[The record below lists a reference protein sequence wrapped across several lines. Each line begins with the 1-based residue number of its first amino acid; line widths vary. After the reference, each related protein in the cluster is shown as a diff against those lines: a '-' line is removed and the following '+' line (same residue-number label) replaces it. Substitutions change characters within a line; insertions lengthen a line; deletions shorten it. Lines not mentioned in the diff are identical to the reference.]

1 MAERLSRRALN
12 RATLARQW
20 LLQRARATA
29 IEAVE
34 HLVGLQAQA
43 PFAPYYGLWS
53 RLEDFEA
60 VTLGQALI
68 DGRLARAVVMRGTL
82 HLVSARDCESLRA
95 LTQPIMDRDLRQN
108 VEHRHA
114 LAGLDHAR
122 LSTAASAV
130 LAQGPLTPKELG
142 LKLHEAWPD
151 IPPVSLAHA
160 ARGLLCLVQTP
171 PRGVWGQSG
180 ATRLAL
186 ARDVLPTRSSRPQ
199 TLADL
204 ARHFL
209 AAFGPASVRDFQT
222 WSGLPRL
229 QGTIDALGP
238 DLLSFESET
247 GEALFDLPDAPRP
260 GEDISAPVRLVAPFD
275 NLLLGYADR
284 HRVMDDETRKRLFA
298 AKNGLIPGALLIDGF
313 VAGAWD
319 LKAKTLRVTPYAKI
333 PSTIEADIAAEA
345 RRLLDYAGLPNGRI
359 EVRQAA

>member
-20 LLQRARATA
+20 LLQRAQVGA

-34 HLVGLQAQA
+34 HLIGLQAQA

-53 RLEDFEA
+53 RLEDFQA
-60 VTLGQALI
+60 ATLGQALI
-68 DGRLARAVVMRGTL
+68 DGRMARAVVMRGTL

-95 LTQPIMDRDLRQN
+95 LTQPVMDRDLRQN

-122 LSTAASAV
+122 LRTVASA
-130 LAQGPLTPKELG
+130 LLTQGPLTPKELG

-151 IPPVSLAHA
+151 IPPASLAHA
-160 ARGLLCLVQTP
+160 ARGLLCLVQMP

-186 ARDVLPTRSSRPQ
+186 AGNVLKTRSARPQ

-204 ARHFL
+204 ARRFL

-229 QGTIDALGP
+229 QVTIDSLVP
-238 DLLSFESET
+238 DLRCFESEA
-247 GEALFDLPDAPRP
+247 GEPLFDLPDAPRP
-260 GEDISAPVRLVAPFD
+260 GEDVSAPVRLVAPFD
-275 NLLLGYADR
+275 NLLLAYADR

-319 LKAKTLRVTPYAKI
+319 LKAKTLSVTPYAKT
-333 PSTIEADIAAEA
+333 PSAIEADIAAEA
-345 RRLLDYAGLPNGRI
+345 RRLLDCAAMPDGRI
-359 EVRQAA
+359 EVGRAA